1 MTTDVG
7 VAFEDLRR
15 RAAELAAIG
24 QRARGAA
31 LLEAAGD
38 HAGASELLER
48 ACDFV
53 GAARQAL
60 AAEDPARAALMAA
73 LGGDEVLAREA
84 LDLLVASAPR
94 DAALRVAADLAARGF
109 ARHAGALFAALGA
122 HAAAAEAFTA
132 AHDARRAAESFE
144 LAGRPADGARVLEAA
159 LRRRPDDAAAW
170 LALGELLARHGR
182 TEAAVR
188 ALQRLPTD
196 APERA
201 RALPLLSR
209 CLSELGL
216 EDAARTVREE
226 LAELAP
232 QGPGAPP
239 PRDVAPGAPAPG
251 APAPG
256 DRAPGDPAAG
266 PLPAGPLLF
275 GRYETLREVTATPHA
290 RVVEARD
297 RITAERVA
305 VKIFAGAAFGAG
317 RDALL
322 RFEREARALAQLR
335 HPNVVALRAYHP
347 EGPAM
352 VLAWMAGGSLVDRL
366 RGEPVAPARAVEIAC
381 ALLSALG
388 EAHRLGILH
397 RDVKPSNVLFDEV
410 GTAHLA
416 DFGAAHLGDL
426 STTATAGAIGTFAY
440 MSPEQRMGRPA
451 TLASDLYGV
460 GAVLAELLTGEP
472 PAPAV
477 GGLLDPAPSEA
488 HPDLTAAHDAVVAA
502 LLAEAPAARP
512 ADAFQARRALT
523 ALSWPER
530 ARPQRSRASARPR
543 SSEAPP
549 ATAAR
554 LAATLEVGDGRDT
567 EGRWRDAWLD
577 RDVLVLQLDEAA
589 LARARAFARAGHAA
603 LPCVLRVDL
612 AAEEIW
618 VALPLGRALADEGR
632 ALTRG
637 QRARLAEAIAAL
649 HAAGGAHGCIDGQH
663 LYLHDGEVTLAYPR
677 EAPGDVEEAVARDLA
692 ALRELDRDAL
702 DEL

>member
-1 MTTDVG
+1 M
-7 VAFEDLRR
+7 AYEDLRR
-15 RAAELAAIG
+15 RADELAAIG
-24 QRARGAA
+24 QRERGAA
-31 LLEAAGD
+31 LLVAAGD
-38 HAGASELLER
+38 RAGASELLER
-48 ACDFV
+48 VCDFA
-53 GAARQAL
+53 GAAREAL

-73 LGGDEVLAREA
+73 LGGDDALAREA
-84 LDLLVASAPR
+84 LDELSITAPR

-109 ARHAGALFAALGA
+109 PRHAGALFAALGA

-132 AHDARRAAESFE
+132 AQDARRAAESFE

-159 LRRRPDDAAAW
+159 LRRRPGDAAAW

-188 ALQRLPTD
+188 ALQHLPPTS
-196 APERA
+196 AERA
-201 RALPLLSR
+201 RALPLLCR
-209 CLSELGL
+209 CLGDLGL
-216 EDAARTVREE
+216 EDAAQTVRDE
-226 LAELAP
+226 LSRLDPRGQEALSSPAVV
-232 QGPGAPP
+232 PG
-239 PRDVAPGAPAPG
+239 G
-251 APAPG
+251 
-256 DRAPGDPAAG
+256 PAAAPSPAG
-266 PLPAGPLLF
+266 AAPAGPLLF
-275 GRYETLREVTATPHA
+275 GRYETLRDVTATHHA

-352 VLAWMAGGSLVDRL
+352 VLAWMAGGSLIERL

-397 RDVKPSNVLFDEV
+397 RDVKPSNVLFDEI

-451 TLASDLYGV
+451 TLASDLYGA

-477 GGLLDPAPSEA
+477 GGHLDPAPSEI
-488 HPDLTAAHDAVVAA
+488 HPDLTAAHDAIVAA
-502 LLAEAPAARP
+502 LLAEDPAARP
-512 ADAFQARRALT
+512 ADAFEARRAIT
-523 ALSWPER
+523 ALPWPESP
-530 ARPQRSRASARPR
+530 RPRRSRASARPR

-549 ATAAR
+549 SATTR

-577 RDVLVLQLDEAA
+577 RDVLVLQLDDAT
-589 LARARAFARAGHAA
+589 LARARAFARAGHPA
-603 LPCVLRVDL
+603 LPSVLRVDL
-612 AAEEIW
+612 AAGEVW
-618 VALPLGRALADEGR
+618 VAPPQGRALADEGR

-637 QRARLAEAIAAL
+637 QRARLGEAIAAL
-649 HAAGGAHGCIDGQH
+649 HGAGGAHGCIDGQH
-663 LYLHDGEVTLAYPR
+663 LYLHDGEIALAYPR
-677 EAPGDVEEAVARDLA
+677 EAAGGVEELAARDLA
-692 ALRELDRDAL
+692 ALEELDRNAL
-702 DEL
+702 DEP

>member
-1 MTTDVG
+1 MTADVG
-7 VAFEDLRR
+7 VAYQDLRR
-15 RAAELAAIG
+15 RAAELASIG

-31 LLEAAGD
+31 LLVAAGD

-53 GAARQAL
+53 GASREAL

-73 LGGDEVLAREA
+73 LGGDDALAREA
-84 LDLLVASAPR
+84 LDLLVTTAPR

-109 ARHAGALFAALGA
+109 PRHAGALFAALGA

-132 AHDARRAAESFE
+132 AQDARRAAESFE

-159 LRRRPDDAAAW
+159 LRRRPDDAASW

-188 ALQRLPTD
+188 ALQQLPPS
-196 APERA
+196 AAERA
-201 RALPLLSR
+201 RALPLLCR

-216 EDAARTVREE
+216 EDAARTVRDE
-226 LAELAP
+226 LALVD
-232 QGPGAPP
+232 PGGQEAPP
-239 PRDVAPGAPAPG
+239 PRGLPAG
-251 APAPG
+251 ES
-256 DRAPGDPAAG
+256 AAG
-266 PLPAGPLLF
+266 PPPAGPLLF

-347 EGPAM
+347 DGPAM
-352 VLAWMAGGSLVDRL
+352 VLAWMAGGSLIERL

-477 GGLLDPAPSEA
+477 RGQLDPAPSDV

-502 LLAEAPAARP
+502 LLAEDPAARP
-512 ADAFQARRALT
+512 GDAFEARRAIT
-523 ALSWPER
+523 ALSWSER
-530 ARPQRSRASARPR
+530 ARPQRSRASTRPR
-543 SSEAPP
+543 ASDAPP
-549 ATAAR
+549 STTAR

-577 RDVLVLQLDEAA
+577 RDVLVLQLDDAT

-603 LPCVLRVDL
+603 LPSVLRVDL
-612 AAEEIW
+612 AAGEVWI
-618 VALPLGRALADEGR
+618 APPQGRALADEGR

-637 QRARLAEAIAAL
+637 QRARLGEAIAAL

-663 LYLHDGEVTLAYPR
+663 LYLHDGEVVLAYPR
-677 EAPGDVEEAVARDLA
+677 EARGDVADVGDVEAMAARDLA
-692 ALRELDRDAL
+692 ALQELDRNAL

>member
-1 MTTDVG
+1 MAASAG
-7 VAFEDLRR
+7 VTYEDLRR

-24 QRARGAA
+24 QRERGAA
-31 LLEAAGD
+31 LLVAAGD

-48 ACDFV
+48 VCDFA
-53 GAARQAL
+53 GAAREAL

-73 LGGDEVLAREA
+73 LGGDDALARQA
-84 LDLLVASAPR
+84 LDALVTAAPR

-132 AHDARRAAESFE
+132 AQDARRAAESFE
-144 LAGRPADGARVLEAA
+144 LAGRPADGARVLEAS
-159 LRRRPDDAAAW
+159 LRRRPGDAAAW

-188 ALQRLPTD
+188 ALQHLPPSS
-196 APERA
+196 AERA
-201 RALPLLSR
+201 RALPLLRR

-216 EDAARTVREE
+216 EDAARTVRDE
-226 LAELAP
+226 LAQLDPRGEEALSSPAPVLAA
-232 QGPGAPP
+232 GPA
-239 PRDVAPGAPAPG
+239 APGPAPG
-251 APAPG
+251 
-256 DRAPGDPAAG
+256 
-266 PLPAGPLLF
+266 GPLLF

-335 HPNVVALRAYHP
+335 HPHVVALRAYHP

-352 VLAWMAGGSLVDRL
+352 VLAWMAGGSLIERL

-397 RDVKPSNVLFDEV
+397 RDVKPSNVLFDDI

-477 GGLLDPAPSEA
+477 GGQLDPAPSA
-488 HPDLTAAHDAVVAA
+488 IHPELTAAHDAVVAA
-502 LLAEAPAARP
+502 LLAEDPAARP
-512 ADAFQARRALT
+512 ADAFEARRAIT
-523 ALSWPER
+523 ALPWPESPR
-530 ARPQRSRASARPR
+530 APRARASARPR

-549 ATAAR
+549 SAAAR

-567 EGRWRDAWLD
+567 EGRWRDVWLD
-577 RDVLVLQLDEAA
+577 RDVLVLQLDDAT

-612 AAEEIW
+612 AAGEVW
-618 VALPLGRALADEGR
+618 VAPPQGRALADEGR

-637 QRARLAEAIAAL
+637 QRARLGEAVAAL
-649 HAAGGAHGCIDGQH
+649 HAAGGAHGRIDGQH
-663 LYLHDGEVTLAYPR
+663 LYVHDGEVALAYPR
-677 EAPGDVEEAVARDLA
+677 EAEGSVEELAARDLA
-692 ALRELDRDAL
+692 ALQELDRNAL

>member
-1 MTTDVG
+1 MAYD
-7 VAFEDLRR
+7 DLRR

-24 QRARGAA
+24 QRGRGAA
-31 LLEAAGD
+31 LLAAAGD

-48 ACDFV
+48 ACDFA
-53 GAARQAL
+53 GAAREAL

-73 LGGDEVLAREA
+73 IGGDDALAGEA
-84 LDLLVASAPR
+84 LDRLSTAAPR

-109 ARHAGALFAALGA
+109 ARHAGALFAGLGA

-132 AHDARRAAESFE
+132 AQDACRAAESFE
-144 LAGRPADGARVLEAA
+144 LSGRPADGARVLEAA
-159 LRRRPDDAAAW
+159 LRRRPDDAAAR

-188 ALQRLPTD
+188 ALQQLPPRS
-196 APERA
+196 AERT
-201 RALPLLSR
+201 RSLPLLSR
-209 CLSELGL
+209 CLGELGL
-216 EDAARTVREE
+216 EDAARTVRDE
-226 LAELAP
+226 LAQLATHDPRDGALAP
-232 QGPGAPP
+232 RGHAAGRPASALPP
-239 PRDVAPGAPAPG
+239 ASPP
-251 APAPG
+251 
-256 DRAPGDPAAG
+256 PAAG
-266 PLPAGPLLF
+266 PSRAPSTAPLLF
-275 GRYETLREVTATPHA
+275 GRYETLREITATPHA

-305 VKIFAGAAFGAG
+305 VKIFAGAAFGSG

-352 VLAWMAGGSLVDRL
+352 VLVWMAGGSLLDRL
-366 RGEPVAPARAVEIAC
+366 RGDPVAPARAVEIAT
-381 ALLSALG
+381 AVLSALG

-451 TLASDLYGV
+451 TLASDLYGA

-477 GGLLDPAPSEA
+477 RGRLDPAPSEI
-488 HPDLTAAHDAVVAA
+488 HPDLTPAHDEIVAA
-502 LLAEAPAARP
+502 LLAEDPAARP
-512 ADAFQARRALT
+512 ADAFEARRALT
-523 ALSWPER
+523 ALAWPTR
-530 ARPQRSRASARPR
+530 ARPARSRASARPR
-543 SSEAPP
+543 ASDAPP
-549 ATAAR
+549 STTAR
-554 LAATLEVGDGRDT
+554 LGATLEAGDGRDV
-567 EGRWRDAWLD
+567 EGRWRDLWLA
-577 RDVLVLQLDEAA
+577 RDVLVLQLDDAT

-603 LPCVLRVDL
+603 LPVVLRVDL
-612 AAEEIW
+612 DAGEIW
-618 VALPLGRALADEGR
+618 VAPPLGRALADEPR

-637 QRARLAEAIAAL
+637 HLARLGEAIAAL

-663 LYLHDGEVTLAYPR
+663 VYLHDGEVALAYPR
-677 EAPGDVEEAVARDLA
+677 EAPGDVEAMAARDLA
-692 ALRELDRDAL
+692 ALRELDGGAP
-702 DEL
+702 DEA

>member
-1 MTTDVG
+1 M
-7 VAFEDLRR
+7 AHEDLRR

-24 QRARGAA
+24 QRGRGAA
-31 LLEAAGD
+31 LLVAAGD

-53 GAARQAL
+53 GAAREAL

-73 LGGDEVLAREA
+73 LGGDEALAREA
-84 LDLLVASAPR
+84 LDLLTATAPR
-94 DAALRVAADLAARGF
+94 DAALRAAADLAARGF

-132 AHDARRAAESFE
+132 AQDARRAAESFE

-182 TEAAVR
+182 AEAAVR
-188 ALQRLPTD
+188 ALQRLPAD
-196 APERA
+196 AAERA
-201 RALPLLSR
+201 RALPLLCR
-209 CLSELGL
+209 CLIELGL
-216 EDAARTVREE
+216 EDAARTVRDEIAQRDPRAQE
-226 LAELAP
+226 
-232 QGPGAPP
+232 APP
-239 PRDVAPGAPAPG
+239 PRDVAPVA
-251 APAPG
+251 
-256 DRAPGDPAAG
+256 PAAG
-266 PLPAGPLLF
+266 PSGAPLLF

-352 VLAWMAGGSLVDRL
+352 VLSWMSGGSLIERL

-451 TLASDLYGV
+451 TLTSDLYGV

-477 GGLLDPAPSEA
+477 HGQLDPAPSDV
-488 HPDLTAAHDAVVAA
+488 HPDLTAAHDAAVAA
-502 LLAEAPAARP
+502 LLAEHPAARP
-512 ADAFQARRALT
+512 ADAFEARRALT

-530 ARPQRSRASARPR
+530 ARPQRARASARPR
-543 SSEAPP
+543 ASDAPP
-549 ATAAR
+549 STTAR

-577 RDVLVLQLDEAA
+577 RDVLVLQLDDAT
-589 LARARAFARAGHAA
+589 LARARAFARAGHPS

-612 AAEEIW
+612 AAGEVW
-618 VALPLGRALADEGR
+618 VAPPQGRALADEGR

-637 QRARLAEAIAAL
+637 QRARLGEAIAAL
-649 HAAGGAHGCIDGQH
+649 HAAGGAHGCIDDQH
-663 LYLHDGEVTLAYPR
+663 LYLHDGDVALAYPR
-677 EAPGDVEEAVARDLA
+677 EAPGDVEAMAARDLA
-692 ALRELDRDAL
+692 ALQELDRNAL

>member
-1 MTTDVG
+1 MAD
-7 VAFEDLRR
+7 EELRR
-15 RAAELAAIG
+15 RADELAAIG

-31 LLEAAGD
+31 LLADAGD
-38 HAGASELLER
+38 HAGASALLER
-48 ACDFV
+48 ACDFP
-53 GAARQAL
+53 GAARAAL
-60 AAEDPARAALMAA
+60 SAGDPARAALMAA
-73 LGGDEVLAREA
+73 LGGDDALALEA
-84 LDLLVASAPR
+84 IDLLAATAPR
-94 DAALRVAADLAARGF
+94 DAALRAAAELSARGF

-132 AHDARRAAESFE
+132 AQDARRAAESFE
-144 LAGRPADGARVLEAA
+144 RAGRPADGARVLEAA
-159 LRRRPDDAAAW
+159 LRRRPEDAAAW

-188 ALQRLPTD
+188 ALQQLPPS

-201 RALPLLSR
+201 RALPLLGK

-216 EDAARTVREE
+216 EEAARTVRDEISRLPRAGE
-226 LAELAP
+226 A
-232 QGPGAPP
+232 APP
-239 PRDVAPGAPAPG
+239 PRVDSSRRPTSRPPPAG
-251 APAPG
+251 EA
-256 DRAPGDPAAG
+256 
-266 PLPAGPLLF
+266 PAGPLLF
-275 GRYETLREVTATPHA
+275 GRYETLREITATPHA

-305 VKIFAGAAFGAG
+305 VKIFTGAAFGVG

-352 VLAWMAGGSLVDRL
+352 VLAWMAGGSLIERL

-477 GGLLDPAPSEA
+477 RGRLDPAPSEA
-488 HPDLTAAHDAVVAA
+488 HPDLTAAHDEVVAA
-502 LLAEAPAARP
+502 LLAEDPAARP
-512 ADAFQARRALT
+512 ADAFEARRALT
-523 ALSWPER
+523 ALAWPER
-530 ARPQRSRASARPR
+530 PRPQRARASARPR

-549 ATAAR
+549 RATAR
-554 LAATLEVGDGRDT
+554 LGATLEAGDGRDT
-567 EGRWRDAWLD
+567 EGRWRDLWLE
-577 RDVLVLQLDEAA
+577 RDVLVLQLDDAS

-603 LPCVLRVDL
+603 LPAVLRVDL
-612 AAEEIW
+612 AEGEIW
-618 VALPLGRALADEGR
+618 VAPPRGRALADEPR

-637 QRARLAEAIAAL
+637 HRARLGEAIAAL
-649 HAAGGAHGCIDGQH
+649 HAAGGAHGRIDRQH
-663 LYLHDGEVTLAYPR
+663 LYLHDGEITLAYPR
-677 EAPGDVEEAVARDLA
+677 EAPGDVAEAAARDLA
-692 ALRELDRDAL
+692 ALRELDDGAL
-702 DEL
+702 DAP

>member
-1 MTTDVG
+1 M
-7 VAFEDLRR
+7 AYEDLRR

-24 QRARGAA
+24 QRDSGTA
-31 LLEAAGD
+31 LLVAAGD

-48 ACDFV
+48 VCDFA
-53 GAARQAL
+53 GAAREAL
-60 AAEDPARAALMAA
+60 AAKDPARAALMAA
-73 LGGDEVLAREA
+73 LGGDEALAREA
-84 LDLLVASAPR
+84 LELVSAASPR

-109 ARHAGALFAALGA
+109 PRHAGALFAALGA

-132 AHDARRAAESFE
+132 AQDACRAAESFE

-159 LRRRPDDAAAW
+159 LRRRPGDAAAW

-188 ALQRLPTD
+188 ALQQLPPS
-196 APERA
+196 APEWA
-201 RALPLLSR
+201 RALPLLGR
-209 CLSELGL
+209 CLGELGL
-216 EDAARTVREE
+216 EDAARTVRDE
-226 LAELAP
+226 LARLDPPGHEALSSRGAAP
-232 QGPGAPP
+232 LSA
-239 PRDVAPGAPAPG
+239 
-251 APAPG
+251 
-256 DRAPGDPAAG
+256 AAG
-266 PLPAGPLLF
+266 PPPAGSAPVGPLLF

-352 VLAWMAGGSLVDRL
+352 VLAWMTGGSLIERL
-366 RGEPVAPARAVEIAC
+366 RGEPVTPARAAEIAC

-397 RDVKPSNVLFDEV
+397 RDVKPSNVLFDEI

-426 STTATAGAIGTFAY
+426 SSTATAGAIGTFAY

-477 GGLLDPAPSEA
+477 RGQLDPAPSDV
-488 HPDLTAAHDAVVAA
+488 HPDLTAAHDATVAA
-502 LLAEAPAARP
+502 LLAEDPAARP
-512 ADAFQARRALT
+512 ADAFEARRAIT
-523 ALSWPER
+523 ALAWPER
-530 ARPQRSRASARPR
+530 ARPPRSRASARPR

-567 EGRWRDAWLD
+567 EGRWHDVWLD
-577 RDVLVLQLDEAA
+577 RDVLVLQLDDAT

-603 LPCVLRVDL
+603 LPSVLRVDL
-612 AAEEIW
+612 AEGEVW
-618 VALPLGRALADEGR
+618 VAPPLGRALADEAR

-637 QRARLAEAIAAL
+637 QRARLGEAVAAL
-649 HAAGGAHGCIDGQH
+649 HAAGGAHGCIDSQH
-663 LYLHDGEVTLAYPR
+663 VYLHDGEIALAYPR
-677 EAPGDVEEAVARDLA
+677 EAVGDVEELAARDLA
-692 ALRELDRDAL
+692 ALQELDRNAL
-702 DEL
+702 DER

>member
-1 MTTDVG
+1 MTIDVG

-15 RAAELAAIG
+15 RAAELVAIG

-60 AAEDPARAALMAA
+60 AAADPARAALMAA
-73 LGGDEVLAREA
+73 LGGDEALAREA
-84 LDLLVASAPR
+84 LDQLVATAPR

-196 APERA
+196 APEHA
-201 RALPLLSR
+201 RALPLLAR

-226 LAELAP
+226 LAQLDP
-232 QGPGAPP
+232 QGREAPP
-239 PRDVAPGAPAPG
+239 PPDVAPGAPAPG

-256 DRAPGDPAAG
+256 APAPGTPAAG
-266 PLPAGPLLF
+266 ALPAGPLLF
-275 GRYETLREVTATPHA
+275 GRYESLREVTATPHA

-352 VLAWMAGGSLVDRL
+352 VLAWMSGGSLVDRL

-477 GGLLDPAPSEA
+477 GGMLDPAPSEV

-502 LLAEAPAARP
+502 LLAEEPAARP
-512 ADAFQARRALT
+512 ADAFEARRALT

-577 RDVLVLQLDEAA
+577 RDVLVLPLDDAT

-612 AAEEIW
+612 AAGDVW
-618 VALPLGRALADEGR
+618 VAPPLGRALADEGR

-637 QRARLAEAIAAL
+637 QRARLGEAIAAL

-663 LYLHDGEVTLAYPR
+663 IYLHDGDVALAYPR
-677 EAPGDVEEAVARDLA
+677 EAPGDVAEAVARDLA
-692 ALRELDRDAL
+692 ALQELDRNAL

>member
-1 MTTDVG
+1 MTIGVG
-7 VAFEDLRR
+7 VAHEDLRR

-31 LLEAAGD
+31 LLVAAGD

-53 GAARQAL
+53 GAAREAL

-73 LGGDEVLAREA
+73 LGGDEALAREA
-84 LDLLVASAPR
+84 LDLLAATAPR
-94 DAALRVAADLAARGF
+94 DAALRAAADLAARGF

-132 AHDARRAAESFE
+132 AQDARRAAESFE

-182 TEAAVR
+182 AEAAVR
-188 ALQRLPTD
+188 ALQRLPPD
-196 APERA
+196 AAERA
-201 RALPLLSR
+201 RALPLLCR

-216 EDAARTVREE
+216 EDAARTVRDEIAQ
-226 LAELAP
+226 L
-232 QGPGAPP
+232 GPKAQEAPP
-239 PRDVAPGAPAPG
+239 PRDVAP
-251 APAPG
+251 
-256 DRAPGDPAAG
+256 AAG
-266 PLPAGPLLF
+266 PPGAPLLF

-352 VLAWMAGGSLVDRL
+352 VLAWMAGGSLIERL

-477 GGLLDPAPSEA
+477 HGQLDPAPSDV
-488 HPDLTAAHDAVVAA
+488 HPDLTAAHDAAVAA

-512 ADAFQARRALT
+512 ADAFEARRALT

-543 SSEAPP
+543 ASDAPP
-549 ATAAR
+549 STTAR

-577 RDVLVLQLDEAA
+577 RDVLVLQLDDAT
-589 LARARAFARAGHAA
+589 LARARAFARAGHPS

-612 AAEEIW
+612 AAGEVW
-618 VALPLGRALADEGR
+618 VALPQGRALADEGR

-637 QRARLAEAIAAL
+637 QRARLGEAVAAL
-649 HAAGGAHGCIDGQH
+649 HAAGGAHGCIDDQH
-663 LYLHDGEVTLAYPR
+663 LYLHDGDVALAYPR
-677 EAPGDVEEAVARDLA
+677 GAPGDVEEMTARDLA
-692 ALRELDRDAL
+692 ALQELDRNAL